1 MYSVARHETSRR
13 SWEALAIGGVCA
25 LLLGIAGCNRIP
37 DGGAIDAD
45 LVFGDVGLSN
55 GQFSYPRAIDA
66 GVGSVVVVD
75 KSARVQRFDA
85 DTGDFL
91 GGFRMPEWKLGKP
104 TGVTLGPSIDD
115 PLRTVI
121 YVADTHYHRV
131 AVYPLPDDPDV
142 DARTISEPELSFG
155 EYGVEDGQFVYL
167 TDVALLLDQAG
178 AVERIYVSEYG
189 GNDRISVFTV
199 DRSGEDGAAVRF
211 LFSFGT
217 FGDGPGVVGTR
228 EAEFERPQALAI
240 DHERRELFMLDNNN
254 HRIGTFTLEGELI
267 GWIGVEPGQA
277 EFLNPQ
283 GFVLLE
289 GRRALVTE
297 FLGNRVQVV
306 DLETGAS
313 LGSYGHAGRLDGE
326 LASPWG
332 VAMVGRDAFVLDSGN
347 NRVQR
352 FRGPGRVLGSPWLQK
367 ERVMTQAGGSP

>member
-1 MYSVARHETSRR
+1 MYPVAQHIPSRCTR
-13 SWEALAIGGVCA
+13 IALAIGGVCA
-25 LLLGIAGCNRIP
+25 LILAVAGCNRIP
-37 DGGAIDAD
+37 DGQAIDTD
-45 LVFGDVGLSN
+45 FVFGDVGLSN
-55 GQFSYPRAIDA
+55 GQFSYPRAIDVGA
-66 GVGSVVVVD
+66 GSVVVVD

-85 DTGDFL
+85 ATGEFL
-91 GGFRMPEWKLGKP
+91 GGFRMPDWKLGKP
-104 TGVTLGPSIDD
+104 TGLTLGPAIDD
-115 PLRTVI
+115 PSRTVV

-131 AVYPLPDDPDV
+131 AVYPLPDDADA
-142 DARTISEPELSFG
+142 DARTIAEPELSFG

-189 GNDRISVFTV
+189 GNDRISVFAV
-199 DRSGEDGAAVRF
+199 DRSGEEGPAVRF

-228 EAEFERPQALAI
+228 QVEFERPQALAI
-240 DHERRELFMLDNNN
+240 DHDRRELLMLDNNN

-267 GWIGVEPGQA
+267 GWIGDEPGEA

-289 GRRALVTE
+289 GRRALVAE
-297 FLGNRVQVV
+297 FFGNRVQVV

-313 LGSYGHAGRLDGE
+313 LGSYGHAGRLDGQ

-332 VAMVGRDAFVLDSGN
+332 VAMAGREVFVLDSGN
-347 NRVQR
+347 NRIQR
-352 FRGPGRVLGSPWLQK
+352 FRGPGRVLGSPWRQQG
-367 ERVMTQAGGSP
+367 RVVTQAGGSP

>member
-1 MYSVARHETSRR
+1 MYSVAQRIPSRR
-13 SWEALAIGGVCA
+13 RRVALAIGWVCA
-25 LLLGIAGCNRIP
+25 LTLVVAGCNRIP
-37 DGGAIDAD
+37 DGEAIDTD

-66 GVGSVVVVD
+66 GAGSVIVVD

-85 DTGDFL
+85 ESGEFL
-91 GGFRMPEWKLGKP
+91 GGFRMPDWKLGKP
-104 TGVTLGPSIDD
+104 TGLTLGPAIDD
-115 PLRTVI
+115 PSRTVV

-131 AVYPLPDDPDV
+131 AVYPLPDDPDA
-142 DARTISEPELSFG
+142 DARTIAEPELSFG

-167 TDVALLLDQAG
+167 TDVALLLDEAG

-189 GNDRISVFTV
+189 GNDRISVFDV
-199 DRSGEDGAAVRF
+199 DRSGEDGPVVRF
-211 LFSFGT
+211 LFTFGT

-228 EAEFERPQALAI
+228 QVEFERPQALAI
-240 DHERRELFMLDNNN
+240 DHQRRELYMLDNNN
-254 HRIGTFTLEGELI
+254 HRIGVFTLEGELI
-267 GWIGVEPGQA
+267 EWVGDEPGEP

-306 DLETGAS
+306 DLEAGAS
-313 LGSYGHAGRLDGE
+313 LGSYGHAGRLEGE

-332 VAMVGRDAFVLDSGN
+332 VAMIGREVFVLDSGN

-352 FRGPGRVLGSPWLQK
+352 FRGPGRVLGSPWRQQ
-367 ERVMTQAGGSP
+367 ERVVTQAGGDS